1 MNQRFFLSLLTSLI
15 LLVSCKKEA
24 VSLPRIANGK
34 INNIAI
40 IVDDALWN
48 GEVGDSV
55 RNKFAAP
62 VLGLPQEEPLFNIN
76 QYPIKLMEG
85 FMTDSRNVIVI
96 KKGDVDEYNVKKD
109 EYASPQNV
117 FHITGKS
124 VNSILSL
131 IEKTV
136 PQIIKTIHQNEI
148 EESQRL
154 ARKSL
159 LKQDYFEKKFKIS
172 LQVPSSYELM
182 VQDANFV
189 WLKKEIISGNTSI
202 LIYQVPLT
210 VLNNHNSIVANII
223 TMRDSIGNLYIHGKE
238 PNTDMITEEAY
249 APYFFVVNLDGKL
262 TYETKG
268 TWELRDDFM
277 SGPFINYAIIDKD
290 NDRVLVLEGFSYSP
304 SKEKRDLMLE
314 LEAIIRS
321 VAVIKR

>member
-1 MNQRFFLSLLTSLI
+1 MNRKLLLLLFLSSLLFF
-15 LLVSCKKEA
+15 SCKNEE
-24 VSLPRIANGK
+24 VGLPRIANGK

-96 KKGDVDEYNVKKD
+96 KKGDVDQFTIKKD

-124 VNSILSL
+124 VNSILLL
-131 IEKTV
+131 IEKASSK
-136 PQIIKTIHQNEI
+136 IIKTIHQNEI
-148 EESQRL
+148 DESQRL
-154 ARKSL
+154 AKKSL
-159 LKQDYFEKKFKIS
+159 LKQDYFEKKFQIS
-172 LQVPSSYELM
+172 LEIPSTYELM
-182 VQDANFV
+182 VNDSNFV
-189 WLKKEIISGNTSI
+189 WLKKEIISGNTSV
-202 LIYQVPLT
+202 LIYQVPLSAIH
-210 VLNNHNSIVANII
+210 NKNSIVANII
-223 TMRDSIGNLYIHGKE
+223 TMRDSIGSLYIHGKE

-277 SGPFINYAIIDKD
+277 SGPFINYAIIDKA
-290 NDRVLVLEGFSYSP
+290 NSRVLVLEGFCYSP

-314 LEAIIRS
+314 LESIIRS
-321 VAVIKR
+321 VAVIKG

>member
-131 IEKTV
+131 IERTV

-202 LIYQVPLT
+202 LIYQVPLS
-210 VLNNHNSIVANII
+210 VINNQNSIVANII

>member
-1 MNQRFFLSLLTSLI
+1 MNKKIFITLIASFFLLF
-15 LLVSCKKEA
+15 SCKKEEHT
-24 VSLPRIANGK
+24 LPRIANGK

-96 KKGDVDEYNVKKD
+96 KRGDIDQFSIKKD

-124 VNSILSL
+124 VHSILDL
-131 IEKTV
+131 IEKKA

-148 EESQRL
+148 DESQRL
-154 ARKSL
+154 AKKSL
-159 LKQDYFEKKFKIS
+159 LKKDFFENKFKIS
-172 LQVPSSYELM
+172 LQIPSSYELM

-189 WLKKEIISGNTSI
+189 WLKKEIISGNTSV
-202 LIYQVPLT
+202 LIYQVPLS
-210 VLNNHNSIVANII
+210 VINNENSIVANII
-223 TMRDSIGNLYIHGKE
+223 TMRDSIGSLYIHGKE
-238 PNTDMITEEAY
+238 PNTDMI
-249 APYFFVVNLDGKL
+249 N
-262 TYETKG
+262 
-268 TWELRDDFM
+268 
-277 SGPFINYAIIDKD
+277 
-290 NDRVLVLEGFSYSP
+290 
-304 SKEKRDLMLE
+304 
-314 LEAIIRS
+314 
-321 VAVIKR
+321 